1 MTMSSRAATALGL
14 ASVLSFTTVAHAQ
27 TDAAVRKTNAGATA
41 AVTEIPTARIGAIDV
56 ERVLK
61 EYKKVQISS
70 EAIRAEVSVRQLQLT
85 KLAQEGQKLMKELD
99 GLDPDSADARDR
111 KNKMKQLQIQMES
124 DKATAQEEFALKESE
139 ALAELY
145 KEIQQ
150 MTAAVAKQRHLNFV
164 VRISNEPVT
173 ASEPNSVMSAMLRT
187 MVYADPKTEITDA
200 VIYYLNQRF
209 DQANAGKPAAKT
221 AAKPAASPAAAAA
234 SPAAAEPTAP
244 RGN

>member
-1 MTMSSRAATALGL
+1 MTMSSRAAMAFGL
-14 ASVLSFTTVAHAQ
+14 ASALSFTMVAHAQ
-27 TDAAVRKTNAGATA
+27 TDGAVRKTNTSAPA
-41 AVTEIPTARIGAIDV
+41 ALAEIPTARIGAIDV

-70 EAIRAEVSVRQLQLT
+70 EAIRAEVSVREMQLR
-85 KLAQEGQKLMKELD
+85 KLAEEGQKLMKELD
-99 GLDPDSADARDR
+99 ALEPDSADARDR

-124 DKATAQEEFALKESE
+124 DKATAQEDFAMKESE

-150 MTAAVAKQRHLNFV
+150 MTEAVAKQRHLTFV

-173 ASEPNSVMSAMLRT
+173 ASEPNSVMSAMSRSI
-187 MVYADPKTEITDA
+187 VYADPKTEITDA

-221 AAKPAASPAAAAA
+221 AAKPAAAPAANAAA
-234 SPAAAEPTAP
+234 PTAP